1 MGMEIIH
8 GYGALEIFN
17 GYVDIQWV
25 WRYFMS
31 KEIFNEYVGM
41 KLDMEIRICTVFI
54 YQMRMGI
61 FNGKRYQVNILISIG
76 VGYSVCMYVCTV
88 TAGMEIHNR

>member
-61 FNGKRYQVNILISIG
+61 FNGQEISSEYFDINWG
-76 VGYSVCMYVCTV
+76 WIFCMYVP
-88 TAGMEIHNR
+88 

>member
-17 GYVDIQWV
+17 GYVDIHWV

-76 VGYSVCMYVCTV
+76 VGYSVCMYRNSGYEDT
-88 TAGMEIHNR
+88 

>member
-1 MGMEIIH
+1 
-8 GYGALEIFN
+8 
-17 GYVDIQWV
+17 
-25 WRYFMS
+25 MS

-61 FNGKRYQVNILISIG
+61 FNGKRYQVNIFISIG
-76 VGYSVCMYVCTV
+76 VGYSVCMYRNSGYGDTQ
-88 TAGMEIHNR
+88 

>member
-1 MGMEIIH
+1 
-8 GYGALEIFN
+8 
-17 GYVDIQWV
+17 
-25 WRYFMS
+25 MS

-54 YQMRMGI
+54 YQMLMGI
-61 FNGKRYQVNILISIG
+61 FNGERYQVNILISIG
-76 VGYSVCMYVCTV
+76 VGYSVCTVCTV